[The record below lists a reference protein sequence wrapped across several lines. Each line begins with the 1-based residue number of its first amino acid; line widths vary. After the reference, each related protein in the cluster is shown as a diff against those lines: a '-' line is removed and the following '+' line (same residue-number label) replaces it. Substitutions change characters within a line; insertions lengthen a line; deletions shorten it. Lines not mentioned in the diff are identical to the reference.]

1 MLFPMTRRDSRIRKL
16 WRNEKFLVKKI
27 VYIGKLNKRKEKVEQ
42 KATRRTVVLHHQ
54 LHQPQPHP
62 DGRDGGMSKKN
73 LKNQRPPPNGPK
85 TRNLQRNVPDGIKL
99 LLRKR
104 RRSQDGM

>member
-1 MLFPMTRRDSRIRKL
+1 MLFPMTRRDSRTRKL
-16 WRNEKFLVKKI
+16 WLNENFLVKKI
-27 VYIGKLNKRKEKVEQ
+27 EYIGKLNKRKEKLEP

-54 LHQPQPHP
+54 LHQPHQ

-73 LKNQRPPPNGPK
+73 LKNQLQPPNGPK

-99 LLRKR
+99 LPRNRRK
-104 RRSQDGM
+104 SQDGM